1 MAGEIEAGRE
11 EISSLR
17 RENEEGRAERLSLR
31 ERMAEAASLSGVGS
45 NAGSLLSSPMEER
58 RMMGG
63 SSGAGRQGG
72 RGGGE
77 GSVFSSGL
85 SPVEGGWIGS
95 MAGSN
100 RTGVIIGGG
109 AGGNPL
115 EGRGVGGFT
124 RGVEATG
131 AEGEMEREWE
141 REREREREREGLV
154 SELHLEREGRDAAT
168 RRWKDAEEEA
178 IRLRSLLEDERSKR
192 LTTEAQNLSTTG
204 GEAHDL
210 QLALV
215 EADGVEGEVSQT
227 AVGKAEEL
235 GRQLQREQQR
245 CR

>member
-1 MAGEIEAGRE
+1 M
-11 EISSLR
+11 LQD
-17 RENEEGRAERLSLR
+17 EGRRAR
-31 ERMAEAASLSGVGS
+31 EV
-45 NAGSLLSSPMEER
+45 
-58 RMMGG
+58 
-63 SSGAGRQGG
+63 
-72 RGGGE
+72 
-77 GSVFSSGL
+77 
-85 SPVEGGWIGS
+85 
-95 MAGSN
+95 
-100 RTGVIIGGG
+100 
-109 AGGNPL
+109 
-115 EGRGVGGFT
+115 
-124 RGVEATG
+124 
-131 AEGEMEREWE
+131 

-192 LTTEAQNLSTTG
+192 LTIEAQNMSTTG

-215 EADGVEGEVSQT
+215 EADGVEGGVSQT